1 MNTFIMHLE
10 VRHLLMQQVNR
21 ITLQTQPVVMTP
33 HCALVLVKISST
45 ACLLK
50 LEMNIVWCFKK
61 ENYTLPSLRIKQKGN
76 SILKLLT
83 HSHKIPQN

>member
-21 ITLQTQPVVMTP
+21 ITLQTQPVVMTL

-45 ACLLK
+45 ACVFK
-50 LEMNIVWCFKK
+50 L
-61 ENYTLPSLRIKQKGN
+61 
-76 SILKLLT
+76 
-83 HSHKIPQN
+83 